1 MNFYSIV
8 SKVYDLLDITYF
20 SEKGKNPRNI
30 IQSYVPNE
38 KCRIL
43 DLCCGTFSNGFNIAN
58 KNEHCKIM
66 GVDISEKMLGVAYR
80 KIKKAGLNN
89 VYLKKADATNTKL
102 PDKCFDYIIIGLV
115 LHECNPELR
124 EGILK
129 EAYRVLKDN
138 GKMIVLEWEKSES
151 LIRRIKYAP
160 VYVGEIMNCK
170 AFNQFFECN
179 KKEFFE
185 EYNFKTLEEQHCNYS
200 TVMLLEKLQLQT
212 I

>member
-30 IQSYVPNE
+30 IQSYVSIE

-43 DLCCGTFSNGFNIAN
+43 DLCCGTFSNGFNIAK

-66 GVDISEKMLGVAYR
+66 GVDISEKMLGVANR

-102 PDKCFDYIIIGLV
+102 PDKSFDYIIIGLV
-115 LHECNPELR
+115 LHECSPELR

-138 GKMIVLEWEKSES
+138 GKMIILEWEKSES
-151 LIRRIKYAP
+151 LMRRIKYAP
-160 VYVGEIMNCK
+160 LYAAEIMNCE
-170 AFNQFFECN
+170 AFKQFFECN
-179 KKEFFE
+179 KKDFFE
-185 EYNFKTLEEQHCNYS
+185 KYNFKTLEEQHCNYS
-200 TVMLLEKLQLQT
+200 TVMLLEKLQ
-212 I
+212 